1 MKSNPYLCRWPNGDF
16 SIVVAA
22 TRQDAVAQLDE
33 WAGAEVASLIPL
45 DLFMAHFHLNDAGE
59 IELAE
64 FGEETEG
71 RIWSE
76 CYPDLDD
83 VISSKDAVGYEDG
96 ECTSEACAAIREAVN
111 RERHRSSMGCATA
124 PTSNKRGKGV
134 KPYAT

>member
-1 MKSNPYLCRWPNGDF
+1 MPNGDF

-45 DLFMAHFHLNDAGE
+45 DAFVAHFHLNDDGP

-76 CYPDLDD
+76 CYPDLDH
-83 VISSKDAVGYEDG
+83 VLSSEDALGYEDG
-96 ECTSEACAAIREAVN
+96 ACTSEACAGIREAVD
-111 RERHRSSMGCATA
+111 RERHRLSAGRAAGPPRTRIG
-124 PTSNKRGKGV
+124 KRGK
-134 KPYAT
+134 PSWT